1 LVQAAKSYALIQDR
15 EFVIPDDIKY
25 LAPYVL
31 GHRILLQSEARM
43 QGLTITAVLDSVM
56 KQVRVPVRLER

>member
-1 LVQAAKSYALIQDR
+1 
-15 EFVIPDDIKY
+15 
-25 LAPYVL
+25 L

-43 QGLTITAVLDSVM
+43 QGLTITSVLDSVM